1 MKKCIF
7 LFILLTC
14 ISLMMTACIHPYEG
28 KHFSRAYPHS
38 IYNGLPIMETIAM
51 GTTSGN
57 TVSFNYRLNPLGS
70 GKYTVDG
77 TMEMSNRVDS
87 YSDIN
92 IYLLLLRK
100 GDVVKAIRMNSRS
113 VGLGDKVTFSK
124 EFETD
129 EEFNAVTF
137 GFNVR
142 YYH

>member
-14 ISLMMTACIHPYEG
+14 ISLMATACVHPYEG

-38 IYNGLPIMETIAM
+38 IYDGLPIMETIAM

>member
-1 MKKCIF
+1 
-7 LFILLTC
+7 
-14 ISLMMTACIHPYEG
+14 
-28 KHFSRAYPHS
+28 
-38 IYNGLPIMETIAM
+38 METIAM

>member
-7 LFILLTC
+7 LFILLTF
-14 ISLMMTACIHPYEG
+14 ISLMVTACVHPYEG

-38 IYNGLPIMETIAM
+38 IYDGLPIMETIAM